1 MIVFIS
7 LLPSFPLENSLLK
20 TIWTDYPISIRELDE
35 RDILYSKTR
44 IPKTLIFS
52 LCMSYA

>member
-7 LLPSFPLENSLLK
+7 FLPPFPLENSLLR
-20 TIWTDYPISIRELDE
+20 TMWTDYPISIRELDE
-35 RDILYSKTR
+35 SDILYSKTR

-52 LCMSYA
+52 LCVSYA